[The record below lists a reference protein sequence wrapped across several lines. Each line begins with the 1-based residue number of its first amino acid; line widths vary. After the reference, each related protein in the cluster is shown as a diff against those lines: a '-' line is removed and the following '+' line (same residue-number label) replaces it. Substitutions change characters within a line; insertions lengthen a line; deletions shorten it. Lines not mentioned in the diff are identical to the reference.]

1 MTDEERLPTFLV
13 RETAGTK
20 ALRQE
25 RAKHLAKT
33 LVTEAQKA
41 KDGVR

>member
-1 MTDEERLPTFLV
+1 MV

-33 LVTEAQKA
+33 PVIEAQKA